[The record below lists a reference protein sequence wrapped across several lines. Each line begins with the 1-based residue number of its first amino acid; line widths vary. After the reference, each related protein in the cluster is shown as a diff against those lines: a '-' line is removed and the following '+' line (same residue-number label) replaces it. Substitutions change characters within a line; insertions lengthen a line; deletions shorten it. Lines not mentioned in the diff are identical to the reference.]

1 MAKKIKPRTVSLDSL
16 YYQRTKLLAAIEAS
30 EAMQAAMSS
39 QPDDYEDSVF
49 VDWEVWSRMYA
60 LLDNEMYLALKD
72 IDREISKHR
81 ITR

>member
-1 MAKKIKPRTVSLDSL
+1 MAKKNKPRTVSLDSL

-72 IDREISKHR
+72 IDREINKHR
-81 ITR
+81 ISR